1 MAIEVI
7 VVGGGQRGKDWIRA
21 LQSSKGF
28 ALAACVDSDREVLN
42 KTGGDLNI
50 LSDRLFENL
59 SEAIAKTRCQAV
71 IVATPADR
79 HVVPCETALLNTL
92 PVLVEKPFTLHLDEA
107 RKLVELAE
115 HQNVPLLVAQNY
127 RYMRSFRATRKLIE
141 QGTLGP
147 LNLIACQYFRPFHAG
162 SHCHLEHSVLFGM
175 SVHHLDVLRYVLG
188 ADVTSVV
195 AESFSRRPE
204 QSPSGASFRAMLEFE
219 KGIRALYAATYESS
233 GHEFFER
240 GQEFYARFVGER
252 ATLHLFHRWLILC
265 ERRKLPR
272 LIRRGPRKFTE
283 EQFLLQQLQ
292 RAISGEPTDVS
303 GRDNLQTMAV
313 LEACIQSAKE
323 QRWINPQHLLNG
335 SH

>member
-7 VVGGGQRGKDWIRA
+7 VVGVGQRGKDWIRE
-21 LQSSKGF
+21 LRSSQDF
-28 ALAACVDSDREVLN
+28 ALAACVDSDRKVLD
-42 KTGGDLNI
+42 KAGADLNVP
-50 LSDRLFENL
+50 SDRLFENL
-59 SEAIAKTRCQAV
+59 SEAIDKIPCQAV
-71 IVATPADR
+71 IVATSADH
-79 HVVPCETALLNTL
+79 HVLPCETALLSDL

-107 RKLVELAE
+107 KRLVHLAE
-115 HQNVPLLVAQNY
+115 QQRVPLLVAQNY

-147 LNLIACQYFRPFHAG
+147 LNLIACQYFRPLHGG
-162 SHCHLEHSVLFGM
+162 SHNHLEHSVLFGM
-175 SVHHLDVLRYVLG
+175 SVHHLDVLRYVLE
-188 ADVTSVV
+188 ADVTSVA
-195 AESFSRRPE
+195 AESFTRRPE
-204 QSPSGASFRAMLEFE
+204 KSPSGASFRAMLEFE
-219 KGIRALYAATYESS
+219 KGIRASYTATYEST

-283 EQFLLQQLQ
+283 EQILLQQLQ
-292 RAISGEPTDVS
+292 RAIAGEPAGVS

-313 LEACIQSAKE
+313 LEACVQSSKQ